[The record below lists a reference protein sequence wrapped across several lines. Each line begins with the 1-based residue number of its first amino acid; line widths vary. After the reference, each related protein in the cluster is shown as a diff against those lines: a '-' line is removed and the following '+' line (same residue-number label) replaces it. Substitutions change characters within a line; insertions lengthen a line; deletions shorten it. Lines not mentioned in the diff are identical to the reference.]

1 MRVLFIGG
9 NGNISWYCVEY
20 ALAKGY
26 EVWELNRGESLKT
39 RRDIQNEVKVIHGDM
54 RDPKSVREIL
64 ADKEFDVV
72 CDFICYNAEHAK
84 TDIELFSG
92 KVKQFIVISSAVVY
106 KREEI
111 FVPFTEDMPH
121 NIPELSSSYIA
132 GKVEMERIFWKEYEL
147 NHFPIT
153 ILRPSYTYDTIL
165 PVSIGHNCYTAI
177 QKILEGKPIIIA
189 GEGNNLW
196 SFTHAEDFAKAFVE
210 LLGKWEAIGQAY
222 NISTDEW
229 ITWKE
234 ASLTL
239 LNALGI
245 EENRI
250 VHISSER
257 ALRLEDF
264 QPRDMMRERIENN
277 VCNTE
282 KIRRLIPNWK
292 CEVSLERGIKRTL
305 NWLNEKEIRK
315 RKVPRYEKM
324 LENLYE
330 ELGYRK

>member
-54 RDPKSVREIL
+54 RDPQSIREIL

-72 CDFICYNAEHAK
+72 CDFICYNAVHAK
-84 TDIELFSG
+84 IDIDLFKD
-92 KVKQFIVISSAVVY
+92 KVKQFIVISSAAVY

-111 FVPFTEDMPH
+111 FIPFTEDMPH
-121 NIPELSSSYIA
+121 NIPEVSSSYIA
-132 GKVEMERIFWKEYEL
+132 GKVEMERVFWKEHEL
-147 NHFPIT
+147 NNFPIT
-153 ILRPSYTYDTIL
+153 ILRPGYTYDTIL

-177 QKILEGKPIIIA
+177 QKIIDGKPLLIA
-189 GEGNNLW
+189 GKGNNLW

-210 LLGKWEAIGQAY
+210 LLGNSKTIGQAY

-234 ASLTL
+234 ASAIL
-239 LNALGI
+239 LKLLGR
-245 EENRI
+245 EESGMI
-250 VHISSER
+250 HVSDER
-257 ALRLEDF
+257 ALELKDF

-277 VCNTE
+277 VHNTE
-282 KIRRLIPNWK
+282 KIRKLIPNWK
-292 CEVSLERGIKRTL
+292 CTVSLEEGMKRTL
-305 NWLNEKEIRK
+305 GWLNEKEIRK
-315 RKVPRYEKM
+315 RIVPRYEKM
-324 LENLYE
+324 LESLYR
-330 ELGYRK
+330 ELGY